1 MKHTMIDPQDPGF
14 PQDGPDPYIFM
25 QPTPRAPVD
34 GPLFRPKAKEGMS
47 GPTIG
52 LIVAALVIG
61 LFAVGQWL
69 WLRVHQASRAE
80 REAAQPVIPLPV
92 PAKVVEPPAPEG
104 VRRCANA
111 VGEVTYTDQPCPKG
125 TREELV
131 NTTEALKVEDSGG
144 SVTLYRCKGAGQFWS
159 LVHCQH
165 RGGFVVST
173 HTVPANLSLADQISF
188 AQNREAPSRAARA
201 EPRVASMGPP
211 APLSAAQQKAQDCK
225 RLDEQVAALDTY
237 ARHALS
243 PDEQDR
249 VRGERKGYRDQQFRL
264 QCGR

>member
-1 MKHTMIDPQDPGF
+1 MNDRQEPGLAEE
-14 PQDGPDPYIFM
+14 GPDPYIFM
-25 QPTPRAPVD
+25 QPTPRGPVD
-34 GPLFRPKAKEGMS
+34 GPLFRPKPKEGMS
-47 GPTIG
+47 GLTIG
-52 LIVAALVIG
+52 LIVAAVVIG

-69 WLRVHQASRAE
+69 WVRSQQASRAE
-80 REAAQPVIPLPV
+80 REAARPPIPLPV
-92 PAKVVEPPAPEG
+92 PAKVPEPPAQEG

-111 VGEVTYTDQPCPKG
+111 VGEVTYTDTACPKG
-125 TREELV
+125 TRESMV
-131 NTTEALKVEDSGG
+131 NTTEALKVDDDPG

-173 HTVPANLSLADQISF
+173 HTVPANLSLADQISL
-188 AQNREAPSRAARA
+188 AQNREAPVRPGRPAARVA
-201 EPRVASMGPP
+201 EVGPP
-211 APLSAAQQKAQDCK
+211 APLNAVQQKAQDCK
-225 RLDEQVAALDTY
+225 RLDEQVAALDAY

-264 QCGR
+264 RCGR